1 VRLSIRASEVRFV
14 VRRKGLATLFTT
26 PLVLSWAI
34 ASCFVMCASSALAA
48 EVRVQIARGPYY
60 IGEAFEV
67 QVIATDFE
75 EEPAPEISVGVY
87 GGISLRLLGVSPS
100 TSTSISIINGKM
112 TRVHEVTFVYRYE
125 LTGTRAGRVR
135 IPEFLVAQAAVSGS
149 TRSFEVEI
157 SGVPMSNLVGV
168 ELELPDGP
176 IFVGQ
181 KIPIAVEF
189 RIDRQ
194 MQADLVSY
202 QVHVPLFD
210 SPALRF
216 LDEPLPGADTHLE
229 VHTQAGRLRLPATSR
244 EQPTRGRST
253 LVVRAE
259 RIMIAVSPDEIHAE
273 AAKVFVSRGV
283 GFRRDVFNQRR
294 VTSTE
299 KFMAK
304 DQPVSI
310 EVSEVPRRGRPE
322 SFAGAVGQGFSLEVT
337 ADRSVV
343 QLGEPILLSF
353 HLRGDGDLSSASL
366 PPLDAEG
373 LLDPTKF
380 RLPEDSPAGIL
391 DEDGKHFDVTLR
403 VLDSGVREIPA
414 LAYSWFD
421 AGTRGFETTSSRP
434 IALSVG
440 AAEVIGADAVARRSG
455 NAGDSVMASNAPD
468 FPEESTADGPSRA
481 ASEARVVRSTS
492 LALTGA
498 NLAVERDPS
507 KLLRDDRAQRR
518 NRRVAVILYGAG
530 LTFFGFAFFDAR
542 RRAADPLI
550 VQRTQALKRAERA
563 IEEAFARP
571 EAEAAAA
578 LGRSLREL
586 LAELPSEA
594 GPAVDQLISECDT
607 LRFARESGTGTPR
620 SDTSGSL
627 SESLRDRARQL
638 IHERMKLPPDGANSS
653 SDANRAAKGDRS

>member
-1 VRLSIRASEVRFV
+1 VRSVARPN
-14 VRRKGLATLFTT
+14 GLATLLATALTFSRT
-26 PLVLSWAI
+26 L
-34 ASCFVMCASSALAA
+34 ASCLVRCAVICAVLCASQALAA

-67 QVIATDFE
+67 QVTATDFK

-112 TRVHEVTFVYRYE
+112 TRLHEVTFVYRYE
-125 LTGTRAGRVR
+125 LTGTRVGLVR
-135 IPEFLVAQAAVSGS
+135 IPEFLVEQAASSES

-157 SGVPMSNLVGV
+157 SGIPSSNLVHV
-168 ELELPDGP
+168 SLDLPDGP

-216 LDEPLPGADTHLE
+216 LDTPLPNADTHLE

-244 EQPTRGRST
+244 EQTTNGRRT

-259 RIMIAVSPDEIHAE
+259 RIMIAVSPAEIRAE
-273 AAKVFVSRGV
+273 AATVFVSRGV
-283 GFRRDVFNQRR
+283 GYRRDVFNQRR
-294 VTSTE
+294 PTSTE
-299 KFMAK
+299 RFMAK
-304 DQPVSI
+304 DQPISI

-322 SFAGAVGQGFSLEVT
+322 SFAGAVGEGFSLEVT

-366 PPLDAEG
+366 PPLDADG

-421 AGTRGFETTSSRP
+421 AGTREFETTRSRP

-440 AAEVIGADAVARRSG
+440 AAQIIGADAVARRSG
-455 NAGDSVMASNAPD
+455 HASDSAPASNALDSPQG
-468 FPEESTADGPSRA
+468 STGDGPSYGPNA
-481 ASEARVVRSTS
+481 DGVVRSTS

-507 KLLRDDRAQRR
+507 KLLRDARAQGAH
-518 NRRVAVILYGAG
+518 RRVAVILYGAG
-530 LTFFGFAFFDAR
+530 LAFFGFAFFDAR
-542 RRAADPLI
+542 RRAADPLLA
-550 VQRTQALKRAERA
+550 QRARVFKRAERA

-571 EAEAAAA
+571 EAEAPAA
-578 LGRSLREL
+578 LGRTLREL
-586 LAELPSEA
+586 VAELPSEA

-607 LRFARESGTGTPR
+607 LRFAPGSEKGTSRSG
-620 SDTSGSL
+620 SSGSL
-627 SESLRDRARQL
+627 SESLRDRAREL
-638 IHERMKLPPDGANSS
+638 IHERMKLAPD
-653 SDANRAAKGDRS
+653 DANDFDQSTKGDRS